1 MAIYEKFIR
10 ILVLIII
17 GGLLTGRVYSA
28 EIKIGWVDMQK
39 VLNECNAGKEA
50 KKVLTQEVEKF
61 QRQVAEKQKEIQEM
75 KESLEKQGLM
85 LNPEVRAARERDL
98 QNKLRVFQRWG
109 EDVQNELDQK
119 RIEMER
125 NVSSGLVK
133 VAQEIGA
140 KEGYTI
146 ILGKNE
152 NIVLFASEVTDLTD
166 LVIKAY
172 DMKKK

>member
-61 QRQVAEKQKEIQEM
+61 QRQVAEKQKEIYRISFEF
-75 KESLEKQGLM
+75 SRDG
-85 LNPEVRAARERDL
+85 VRTSRMSSIR
-98 QNKLRVFQRWG
+98 
-109 EDVQNELDQK
+109 
-119 RIEMER
+119 
-125 NVSSGLVK
+125 SGLRWK
-133 VAQEIGA
+133 GTSQVA
-140 KEGYTI
+140 
-146 ILGKNE
+146 L
-152 NIVLFASEVTDLTD
+152 
-166 LVIKAY
+166 
-172 DMKKK
+172 

>member
-125 NVSSGLVK
+125 NISSSLVK
-133 VAQEIGA
+133 VVQEIGA
-140 KEGYTI
+140 KEGYTV
-146 ILGKNE
+146 ILQRNE
-152 NIVLFASEVTDLTD
+152 TIVLFATKSNDLTD
-166 LVIKAY
+166 LVIKAC
-172 DMKKK
+172 DAQKK